1 MCQKKQSEVQ
11 HQMEIKE
18 KKIEEILIQCGV
30 AEEMIHCDNFI
41 SQDILD
47 SLTMAEIIIAIEDMF
62 GIEIDVEEIIP
73 ENFIN
78 IHTISKLVEKYCM

>member
-1 MCQKKQSEVQ
+1 
-11 HQMEIKE
+11 MEIKE

-30 AEEMIHCDNFI
+30 AEEMIYCDNFI

>member
-1 MCQKKQSEVQ
+1 
-11 HQMEIKE
+11 MEIKE